1 MQTLIPINDISP
13 QADIVKIISYYLLLQ
28 ESRKV
33 LKGTCPFHTDAG
45 NSLMVYASRNHFK
58 CFGCGKEG
66 GPVDFIMMIE
76 GLTRYEAVGRVDII
90 LGSQVK
96 SA

>member
-1 MQTLIPINDISP
+1 MQTIITMNDLSP
-13 QADIVKIISYYLLLQ
+13 EADLVKIISYYLPLQ

-33 LKGTCPFHTDAG
+33 LKGPCPFHKDTG

-66 GPVDFIMMIE
+66 GPKDFMTAIEHTHMIF
-76 GLTRYEAVGRVDII
+76 GA
-90 LGSQVK
+90 QVR